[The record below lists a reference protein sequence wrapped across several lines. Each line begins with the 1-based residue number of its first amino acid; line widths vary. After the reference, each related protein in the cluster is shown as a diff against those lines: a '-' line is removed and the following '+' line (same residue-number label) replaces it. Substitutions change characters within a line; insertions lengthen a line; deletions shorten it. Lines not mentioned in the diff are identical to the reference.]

1 MTERA
6 AAEGITKGMLL
17 RRYVREGLRPSTGE
31 PQPEVIPARGKPFI
45 RRAYELEDDLCGKLA
60 SRASF
65 EGVSQNE
72 MFRRFIDEGLARPP
86 KPQAV
91 TRLYELSFL
100 KESHAVLLRE
110 AEEVIKRALEP
121 VERIKKEIAEQM
133 EALRACC
140 TPEEFQRIETE
151 FRAFIDDR

>member
-17 RRYVREGLRPSTGE
+17 RRYLREGIRPSAE
-31 PQPEVIPARGKPFI
+31 DPQPTVIPARTKPFI
-45 RRAYELEDDLCGKLA
+45 RRSYYLEDDVCRNLA
-60 SRASF
+60 SRATF
-65 EGVSQNE
+65 EGVRWSE
-72 MFRRFIDEGLARPP
+72 MVRRFIDEGLARPP